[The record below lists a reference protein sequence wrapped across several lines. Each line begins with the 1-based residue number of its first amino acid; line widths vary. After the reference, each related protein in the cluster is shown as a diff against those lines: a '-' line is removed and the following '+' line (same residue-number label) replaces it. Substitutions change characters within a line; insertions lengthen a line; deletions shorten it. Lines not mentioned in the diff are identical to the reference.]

1 MPKALHQDFSRPA
14 DAPYLS
20 VVTPSTHDMSTIRG
34 WWVEDRKL
42 TQKFFNQELGRDG
55 VAPSECEP
63 WINQEIIRRH
73 LESPAMWS
81 IFQLQDL
88 LGMDA
93 ALRHPDVEAERINV
107 PAIVNYYWRYRM
119 HLTLEAL
126 GRADGFTRQVE
137 KLVRTR
143 MESRP

>member
-1 MPKALHQDFSRPA
+1 
-14 DAPYLS
+14 
-20 VVTPSTHDMSTIRG
+20 
-34 WWVEDRKL
+34 
-42 TQKFFNQELGRDG
+42 LGRDG